1 MDTSPSTNP
10 PVIIEE
16 RVIAE
21 IRARREHGV
30 RKYGI
35 GMERSD
41 LTRRQWLQ
49 HAKEEALDLAIYLEK
64 LIVEEDNK
72 AFEAKQP
79 TLEAEWLKKEEQ
91 T

>member
-1 MDTSPSTNP
+1 MDTNPTNNPKP
-10 PVIIEE
+10 PEIIEE

-64 LIVEEDNK
+64 LIVEEDNA
-72 AFEAKQP
+72 AFEQRKD
-79 TLEAEWLKKEEQ
+79 LLKAN
-91 T
+91 TPA

>member
-1 MDTSPSTNP
+1 MATSPNTNP
-10 PVIIEE
+10 PTPNPGVIEE
-16 RVIAE
+16 RVVAE
-21 IRARREHGV
+21 IRARRERGV
-30 RKYGI
+30 AKYGV

-64 LIVEEDNK
+64 LIVEED
-72 AFEAKQP
+72 AKQP
-79 TLEAEWLKKEEQ
+79 AKLEEEWLTKPEQ